1 MEGWNK
7 CIWSHSALKVNTRL
21 QSFFFFFL
29 SYLMREASSAPCEG
43 PFCRQ
48 SCVCVRLHDNCG
60 GLCNVR
66 CAAANKKTPLWTDVM
81 RLQLHYTPVVL
92 FIFIN
97 CSRNVSHSRLGVVYS
112 AAPLTDYFILF
123 MGRIFLNLTLL
134 YYPVYVELIKMRM
147 SVEERSPHWWKYRWK
162 GRNSRSWLIK
172 WVTCWL
178 KVVWPWR
185 RLKCF
190 SLSELSNI
198 FSIFFFFF
206 FLGFFF

>member
-48 SCVCVRLHDNCG
+48 SCMCVRLHDNCG

-97 CSRNVSHSRLGVVYS
+97 CSRNVLHSRLGVVYS

-123 MGRIFLNLTLL
+123 MGWIFLNLTLL
-134 YYPVYVELIKMRM
+134 YYPVYVELIKMSESGEELTSMKIQVKRKKQSQLINQM
-147 SVEERSPHWWKYRWK
+147 SDTLTE
-162 GRNSRSWLIK
+162 GRL
-172 WVTCWL
+172 TL
-178 KVVWPWR
+178 KKTEVLFIV
-185 RLKCF
+185 
-190 SLSELSNI
+190 
-198 FSIFFFFF
+198 
-206 FLGFFF
+206 